1 MRPLM
6 RSRTVIG
13 AFGLVLVGAQFI
25 RPARTNPVIDRTV
38 DLGSGPVPQPVLA
51 TLKRACYDCH
61 SSETRWPWYANV
73 APASWLLASDVRN
86 AREQVNFSRWRKY
99 NAFDRADLLDK
110 VCDQISKRK
119 MPLWQYRI
127 AHATARLSRAD
138 MDAVC
143 AWTKDE
149 AARLTEEGK

>member
-1 MRPLM
+1 MRALM
-6 RSRTVIG
+6 TSRTVIS
-13 AFGLVLVGAQFI
+13 ALGLVLVGAQFI
-25 RPARTNPVIDRTV
+25 RPARTNPVV
-38 DLGSGPVPQPVLA
+38 DPKVELGSEPVPQPVLA
-51 TLKRACYDCH
+51 TLKRACFDCH

-86 AREQVNFSRWRKY
+86 AREQLNFSRWGKY

-110 VCDQISKRK
+110 VCDQVSKRK

-127 AHATARLSRAD
+127 AHTAARLSQAD
-138 MDAVC
+138 TDAVC
-143 AWTKDE
+143 AWTEDE